1 MKEIYS
7 LLLSPPIEIT
17 FLYIIIQVIIFLAVC
32 SVLLILIV
40 ILIRYL
46 DDRFKKKISAFSEKY
61 SALFFS
67 YLGSETNPEEFLA
80 QIPPNYINILLIFI
94 QDYFQTLTGKELV
107 SLQRLINDTWIFD
120 LLMDDLNSHSRKR
133 QVRAIY
139 LGGVSK
145 IHKIKPFLK
154 DFLSQ
159 KDPLIF
165 YHSARSLARMNA
177 IEFAERILAGAS
189 LHKEISQDILVSIFL
204 EFKPEV
210 CNYLLKR
217 IHIED
222 DRFKVVIVKILRH
235 FNYRDASSEIEKIIS
250 RTKSKILILEMIKY
264 AGQIECLE
272 ALNAIKS
279 FLDFEDS
286 DIQIE
291 AIKAIASIAGNNA
304 VNIIS
309 NNIFKKS
316 QQVQIDTAETLSE
329 LKPDGIDFLR
339 RVAKDNK
346 EPMAA
351 AVAQLV
357 LSEVDL
363 ESK

>member
-7 LLLSPPIEIT
+7 LLLSFQFEIT
-17 FLYIIIQVIIFLAVC
+17 FLYIITQVIIFLAVC

-40 ILIRYL
+40 VLIRYA
-46 DDRFKKKISAFSEKY
+46 DDRFKKKVSAFSEKY
-61 SALFFS
+61 SASFFN
-67 YLGSETNPEEFLA
+67 YLGSETNPKDFLA
-80 QIPPNYINILLIFI
+80 RIPKSEINILLIFI
-94 QDYFQTLTGKELV
+94 QDYFQELSGKELE
-107 SLQRLINDTWIFD
+107 SLQKLINNTWIYD
-120 LLMDDLNSHSRKR
+120 LLIEGLNSHSRKKLLR
-133 QVRAIY
+133 TVY
-139 LGGVSK
+139 LAGVSNNL
-145 IHKIKPFLK
+145 KIKPYLK

-222 DRFKVVIVKILRH
+222 ERFKVVIVKILRH
-235 FNYRDASSEIEKIIS
+235 FNYREVASEIEKILS

-272 ALNAIKS
+272 ALNTIKS
-279 FLDFEDS
+279 FLDSEDS
-286 DIQIE
+286 DIKIE
-291 AIKAIASIAGNNA
+291 AIKAVANIAGNNA

-309 NNIFKKS
+309 NNIFNKS

-329 LKPDGIDFLR
+329 LKPDGIQFLKM
-339 RVAKDNK
+339 VAENKK
-346 EPMAA
+346 EPKVA
-351 AVAQLV
+351 AVAQMC
-357 LSEVDL
+357 LSEVSL
-363 ESK
+363 ETK

>member
-1 MKEIYS
+1 LKEIYS
-7 LLLSPPIEIT
+7 LLLSFPIEIT

-40 ILIRYL
+40 VLIRHV
-46 DDRFKKKISAFSEKY
+46 DDRFKVKVSAFSEKY

-67 YLGSETNPEEFLA
+67 YIGSETNPEEFLA
-80 QIPPNYINILLIFI
+80 QIPKTYINILLIFI
-94 QDYFQTLTGKELV
+94 QDYFQTLSGKELE
-107 SLQRLINDTWIFD
+107 SLQKLINDTWIYD
-120 LLMDDLNSHSRKR
+120 LLMDGLKSHSRKKKL
-133 QVRAIY
+133 RAIY
-139 LGGVSK
+139 LGGVSNNY
-145 IHKIKPFLK
+145 KIKPYLK

-217 IHIED
+217 IHLED

-235 FNYRDASSEIEKIIS
+235 FNYREASSEIEKILS
-250 RTKSKILILEMIKY
+250 NTKSKIVILEIIKY

-272 ALNAIKS
+272 VLNTIKS
-279 FLDFEDS
+279 FLDCEDS

-291 AIKAIASIAGNNA
+291 AIKAIANIAGNNA
-304 VNIIS
+304 VSIIS
-309 NNIFKKS
+309 NNIFSKS

-329 LKPDGIDFLR
+329 LKPDGIHFLR
-339 RVAKDNK
+339 SVAKNYK
-346 EPMAA
+346 EPMIA

-357 LSEVDL
+357 LSEVSL